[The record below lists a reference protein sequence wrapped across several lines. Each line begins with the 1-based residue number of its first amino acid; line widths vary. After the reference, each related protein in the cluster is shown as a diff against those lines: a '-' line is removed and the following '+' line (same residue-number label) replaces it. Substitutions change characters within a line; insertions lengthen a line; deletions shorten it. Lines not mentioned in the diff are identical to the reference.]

1 MAYGDG
7 QLINGG
13 NNEVG
18 FCICKHLGKT
28 ESHYKFSLFSKL
40 FFSCLWAIFYWIYSM
55 DYAVWPMQYG
65 PYCMA
70 HVESSNFEQGIQFFF
85 QDFVKISAFV
95 MITGSVLLTIF
106 ITVPSF
112 IRHYTN
118 GWKEL
123 AMIKFIYWLLFIN
136 TNKLFLYLVWLTSWY
151 YIEWKGDC

>member
-18 FCICKHLGKT
+18 FCICKNLGKT
-28 ESHYKFSLFSKL
+28 ESHYKFSIFSGIDHAV
-40 FFSCLWAIFYWIYSM
+40 WAIL
-55 DYAVWPMQYG
+55 YG
-65 PYCMA
+65 TCRK
-70 HVESSNFEQGIQFFF
+70 FEQGIQFFF

-95 MITGSVLLTIF
+95 MVTGSVLLTIF

-118 GWKEL
+118 G
-123 AMIKFIYWLLFIN
+123 
-136 TNKLFLYLVWLTSWY
+136 
-151 YIEWKGDC
+151 